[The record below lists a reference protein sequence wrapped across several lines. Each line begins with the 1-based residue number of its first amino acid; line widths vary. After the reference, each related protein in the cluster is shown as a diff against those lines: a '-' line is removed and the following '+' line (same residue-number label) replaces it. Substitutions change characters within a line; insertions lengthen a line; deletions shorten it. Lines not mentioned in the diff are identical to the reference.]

1 MNNNDELLLAVD
13 GSNHSLKVAA
23 YASELAKSLSSKILL
38 VSVVNLPSKEPEEI
52 AAFEAVERYP
62 DAFAEYL
69 TKVSEEVTSKIRGVL
84 EKSGVESRTITPSGN
99 AAQQI
104 LEIAEA
110 EKVKLI
116 VIGLKGLH
124 GLGRVRSLGSVA
136 RRVIEN
142 STRPVVVV
150 P

>member
-1 MNNNDELLLAVD
+1 MEEILVAVD
-13 GSNHSLKVAA
+13 GSEHSLRVAD
-23 YASELAKSLSSKILL
+23 YASELAKNLSSKILL
-38 VSVVNLPSKEPEEI
+38 VCVVNLPSSEPEAI
-52 AAFEAVERYP
+52 TALAKSERYP
-62 DAFAEYL
+62 DAFSVYL
-69 TKVSEEVTSKIRGVL
+69 QGISEEIARKVSERL
-84 EKSGVESRTITPSGN
+84 QKSGVESRVITPSGN
-99 AAQQI
+99 PATEI

-110 EKVKLI
+110 EKTKMI

-124 GLGRVRSLGSVA
+124 GIARLRSLGSVA